1 VSVLGIVFY
10 RGVYFGMY
18 DTGKVMLFEDEKKAS
33 FILKFLYA
41 MNVTALAGIVSYPL
55 DTVRR
60 RLMM

>member
-1 VSVLGIVFY
+1 
-10 RGVYFGMY
+10 MY
-18 DTGKVMLFEDEKKAS
+18 DTGKVLLFEDEKKAPM
-33 FILKFLYA
+33 ILKFLYA